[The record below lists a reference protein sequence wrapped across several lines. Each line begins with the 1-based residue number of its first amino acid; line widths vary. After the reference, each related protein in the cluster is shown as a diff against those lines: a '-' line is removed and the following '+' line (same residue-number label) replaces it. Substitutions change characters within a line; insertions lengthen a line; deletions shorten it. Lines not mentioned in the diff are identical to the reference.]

1 MAQKKKG
8 VSSHRHGNLANR
20 KAPNKKKSILNTKII
35 SNGEEA
41 TQKFNK
47 KKKKS
52 IRPYQICKGKSIV
65 EPSNDNTDQMQIDQ
79 VIRIYLQDEIMM
91 DILTKLPVQS
101 LLRFKCVSEFWNSL
115 INDTYFRM
123 KHYIHS
129 RNDQNSQKFLITE
142 SFYDKDDVYN
152 FSTSSLS
159 MVQVVEDEQKLDCPS
174 SCKPTNVIL
183 FCSCDGLVLI
193 FVSSRGLY
201 DSSARLYEELLLW
214 NPSTRESILLP
225 HPEFRVVYCV
235 CGLGYDATSEDY
247 KILAINLN
255 ADDSFNTSIEVL
267 SLKSGSWRRIGYPT
281 GIQRVSGFRNCGMDY
296 LAFLHGAF
304 HWLDSIYDNPT
315 TSILLIPQ
323 LLILLCYLLILRFHP
338 ILNDMPTIQKDVN
351 VSLESYMPRLS
362 MRVVIFLESRRS
374 WASRGNSGSRR
385 VGICLE
391 SRRSFHIPTRKI
403 LADDCTLAEITID
416 KSTNNDYWLSE
427 TSIRVRDEAK
437 HLTEDWEGAVADL
450 KEAAEKSPQIRK
462 AYKILALQWH
472 PDKNVDNGEEG
483 ENKFS

>member
-1 MAQKKKG
+1 MAQKKKKC
-8 VSSHRHGNLANR
+8 VSSHGHGKLANR
-20 KAPNKKKSILNTKII
+20 KTPNKKKSILNTKII

-79 VIRIYLQDEIMM
+79 
-91 DILTKLPVQS
+91 
-101 LLRFKCVSEFWNSL
+101 
-115 INDTYFRM
+115 
-123 KHYIHS
+123 
-129 RNDQNSQKFLITE
+129 
-142 SFYDKDDVYN
+142 DDLYN
-152 FSTSSLS
+152 FCTSSLW

-193 FVSSRGLY
+193 FVSSQGLY
-201 DSSARLYEELLLW
+201 DSSARLYEKLLLW

-225 HPEFRVVYCV
+225 HLEFRVVYCV
-235 CGLGYDATSEDY
+235 CGLRYDATSEDY

-281 GIQRVSGFRNCGMDY
+281 GIQRVSGFWNCGMDY

-304 HWLDSIYDNPT
+304 HWLGMTLSGYYT
-315 TSILLIPQ
+315 TISFNISNEV
-323 LLILLCYLLILRFHP
+323 YG
-338 ILNDMPTIQKDVN
+338 
-351 VSLESYMPRLS
+351 E
-362 MRVVIFLESRRS
+362 
-374 WASRGNSGSRR
+374 RG
-385 VGICLE
+385 
-391 SRRSFHIPTRKI
+391 
-403 LADDCTLAEITID
+403 
-416 KSTNNDYWLSE
+416 
-427 TSIRVRDEAK
+427 EAK

-450 KEAAEKSPQIRK
+450 KEAAENLLRSERHTKCLLCNG
-462 AYKILALQWH
+462 ILTIMLTMEKKEKTSFREIAVTYEIGLFPSFQFVLFLFLIGSGIVV
-472 PDKNVDNGEEG
+472 KYLI
-483 ENKFS
+483 

>member
-129 RNDQNSQKFLITE
+129 KNDQNSQKFLITE

-214 NPSTRESILLP
+214 NLSTRESILLP

-281 GIQRVSGFRNCGMDY
+281 GIQRVSGFRNC
-296 LAFLHGAF
+296 
-304 HWLDSIYDNPT
+304 
-315 TSILLIPQ
+315 
-323 LLILLCYLLILRFHP
+323 
-338 ILNDMPTIQKDVN
+338 V
-351 VSLESYMPRLS
+351 
-362 MRVVIFLESRRS
+362 
-374 WASRGNSGSRR
+374 
-385 VGICLE
+385 
-391 SRRSFHIPTRKI
+391 HIPTRKI

-416 KSTNNDYWLSE
+416 KSTNNDYWLSASFGHTCGQIHGILSKE
-427 TSIRVRDEAK
+427 LAESINGYNISNKIGEGGFGVVCYAELKGKLRLDFHHQYHNGLRYDE
-437 HLTEDWEGAVADL
+437 
-450 KEAAEKSPQIRK
+450 
-462 AYKILALQWH
+462 
-472 PDKNVDNGEEG
+472 
-483 ENKFS
+483 FSDTCLCMWIV